1 MFIFAIILY
10 IGRYIRI
17 MTKYVD
23 KILSFLS
30 NVSIKKTHKSP
41 IINTN
46 NNIHDNE
53 SIKKILKC
61 AYDAYVTDHDIKIIE
76 QYSIRQIHTCYE
88 YPMSYILFKCLD
100 DSDMMKHITNKPI
113 HITDLQMFMR
123 WYREN
128 INNINF
134 AKLHNMMKN
143 IDDNQKYDELK
154 NAYGVMFKTY
164 SSRVSLHHE
173 LYGNKYISLDIQ
185 HNFESVN
192 LDFRKYMIGDKH
204 MVQIFTPMG
213 FTPPDITIIAI
224 IIDTLDRLA
233 RSTDTDTDTDTA
245 PVNLTILYSDQK
257 KIIPSDYHNNVLC
270 CDNIN
275 SGSTYP
281 GHSIVCWRREELYK
295 ILIHELYH
303 YYKFDFNSYD
313 QFYEQ
318 FEAKLRI
325 PPVAGDDYVNES
337 YTESCAILILIIL
350 RYVFDNIS
358 KNVNP
363 VSDTNKYMLTNHL
376 LNNHVLFNSFFI
388 KALKTE
394 LMFVMYQIAKFII
407 LFGGREF
414 KDYETKKIIIKQK
427 TSARS
432 YFVIKLILLS
442 NLDALLGM
450 MNKTLYVSGSNLYKF
465 GKLINE
471 SWDVFIASEN
481 PLLIDG
487 FIDVLHQ
494 VSDQKDSKWIHL
506 TCRMSAN
513 DMLGR

>member
-1 MFIFAIILY
+1 M
-10 IGRYIRI
+10 
-17 MTKYVD
+17 
-23 KILSFLS
+23 
-30 NVSIKKTHKSP
+30 
-41 IINTN
+41 
-46 NNIHDNE
+46 
-53 SIKKILKC
+53 
-61 AYDAYVTDHDIKIIE
+61 
-76 QYSIRQIHTCYE
+76 
-88 YPMSYILFKCLD
+88 
-100 DSDMMKHITNKPI
+100 
-113 HITDLQMFMR
+113 
-123 WYREN
+123 
-128 INNINF
+128 
-134 AKLHNMMKN
+134 
-143 IDDNQKYDELK
+143 
-154 NAYGVMFKTY
+154 
-164 SSRVSLHHE
+164 
-173 LYGNKYISLDIQ
+173 
-185 HNFESVN
+185 
-192 LDFRKYMIGDKH
+192 
-204 MVQIFTPMG
+204 
-213 FTPPDITIIAI
+213 
-224 IIDTLDRLA
+224 
-233 RSTDTDTDTDTA
+233 
-245 PVNLTILYSDQK
+245 
-257 KIIPSDYHNNVLC
+257 
-270 CDNIN
+270 
-275 SGSTYP
+275 
-281 GHSIVCWRREELYK
+281 
-295 ILIHELYH
+295 
-303 YYKFDFNSYD
+303 
-313 QFYEQ
+313 
-318 FEAKLRI
+318 
-325 PPVAGDDYVNES
+325 
-337 YTESCAILILIIL
+337 